1 VRRFIPASLAAAL
14 VAALGL
20 GFAAG
25 VAYAADQ
32 RLYDAD
38 NALLKAE
45 ALLLEAS
52 DGGLTGKHLKQFAKS
67 RDRAIL
73 RVQQAREAIASAILA
88 ADSGLDPF

>member
-1 VRRFIPASLAAAL
+1 VKRFIPASPAVAL
-14 VAALGL
+14 VVALGL

-38 NALLKAE
+38 NALQKAE

-52 DGGLTGKHLKQFAKS
+52 DGGLTGKHLKRFVRS

-73 RVQQAREAIASAILA
+73 RVQQAREEIASAILA
-88 ADSGLDPF
+88 SDSGLAP